1 MKIAFLSAVLILT
14 LIFFNFSSWAN
25 EEEHGHDHEAT
36 KEASDHGDGKEDN
49 HSDHGDEKGAEHSD
63 HGDEKDHEEKAGAE
77 EPPKN
82 VGPGKGVVS
91 YSEKEGFQLSPEATK
106 KFGLTYVNVKGTSPW
121 EINTSAIIQTGA
133 DTSVYRNKN
142 GIIKRIDI
150 SIVKK
155 GKEKSLV
162 SSKEIQSGDQ
172 IIVTGVSFLR
182 TAELDLTSGES
193 GHHH

>member
-36 KEASDHGDGKEDN
+36 KEASDHGEDKHGDDHDETKEAD
-49 HSDHGDEKGAEHSD
+49 DHGDDKG
-63 HGDEKDHEEKAGAE
+63 HGHEEKAGAE